1 MIIGLCSVGVSNEL
15 VMLGGCSFYGD
26 HGNIVH
32 LPHTGCSIRMFGD
45 ETGQL
50 EIICDETEK
59 DADRN
64 LGI

>member
-1 MIIGLCSVGVSNEL
+1 